1 MAIEKYTTPAIILES
16 YDQGEHDK
24 VFKVFTREFG
34 LLFVHAKSI
43 RKLESKLRGHMLPR
57 SIATITI
64 VKGKEVWRLV
74 GGEAEH
80 REYVYIHEVTKILSR
95 FIKGEGA
102 HKELYD
108 RIIAFLSEAAPYE
121 EKIAHVLL
129 YYVVFI
135 DLGYAD
141 VKVIGSK
148 TMKEYKEWSMKD
160 LFTHTILS
168 YDALRKHVHLVLKDS
183 QL

>member
-1 MAIEKYTTPAIILES
+1 MAIEKYTTPAIVLES

-57 SIATITI
+57 SVTTITI

-74 GGEAEH
+74 GGEEKDK
-80 REYVYIHEVTKILSR
+80 EYAYIHEVTKILSR

-108 RIIAFLSEAAPYE
+108 RILSFLEESSSYE

-129 YYVVFI
+129 YYIVFV

-148 TMKEYKEWSMKD
+148 NMEVYRGWSMKD
-160 LFTHTILS
+160 LFTHTILT
-168 YDALRKHVHLVLKDS
+168 YDSLRKHIHLILKDS